1 MLNTEHTKMLHMTC
15 PHVHLQDCT
24 RSHTSLFLTST
35 LDLSTFSQISR
46 MQPICRFCTVKLLV
60 QPAISNRK
68 FRSMS
73 MPRSVRST
81 SG

>member
-1 MLNTEHTKMLHMTC
+1 MTFRLFHRTLVSSYQECTC
-15 PHVHLQDCT
+15 PHTAL
-24 RSHTSLFLTST
+24 LPLTST
-35 LDLSTFSQISR
+35 LDLSTFSRISR